1 MKNIIT
7 LIIGLSGAMIFAQ
20 DKLVGIETNA
30 PERTLDVNGNVR
42 VTIQQD
48 KPIDPH
54 YTDVL
59 IAEQSGNIDRR
70 SKMSLALTDEQQIE
84 TIKNIYYSPN
94 GGIIERSV
102 RCGKYEVSIDSENV
116 ALIRSTQPVSKT
128 VTIKYGLRRME
139 RRSKITGDQEGTGTG
154 DYYDKNFQ
162 IDFTKDNWN
171 AYQQIYTESKRPMI
185 NNDAYRLHV
194 IDPETGDF
202 YKIDLTRIINREE
215 DWTAPSIRNNKASG
229 LRAIICERHFNINN

>member
-20 DKLVGIETNA
+20 DKMVGIETNA
-30 PERTLDVNGNVR
+30 PERTLDVNGNLR
-42 VTIQQD
+42 ITIQED

-59 IAEQSGNIDRR
+59 IAEQSGNVDRR

-84 TIKNIYYSPN
+84 TIKNIYYSPK

-102 RCGKYEVSIDSENV
+102 RCGKYEITLNAENV
-116 ALIRSTQPVSKT
+116 ALIRSTQPISDKI
-128 VTIKYGLRRME
+128 TINYGLRRLE
-139 RRSKITGDQEGTGTG
+139 RRVNLTGSTENTGTG
-154 DYYDKNFQ
+154 DYYDKKFE
-162 IDFTKDNWN
+162 ITFTKDNWN
-171 AYQQIYTESKRPMI
+171 TYQQIYGDSKKAMI

-194 IDPETGDF
+194 VDSETGDF
-202 YKIDLTRIINREE
+202 YKIDLTRIINRDE
-215 DWTAPSIRNNKASG
+215 DWSPTDTRNTKASG
-229 LRAIICERHFNINN
+229 IRAIICERHFNINN